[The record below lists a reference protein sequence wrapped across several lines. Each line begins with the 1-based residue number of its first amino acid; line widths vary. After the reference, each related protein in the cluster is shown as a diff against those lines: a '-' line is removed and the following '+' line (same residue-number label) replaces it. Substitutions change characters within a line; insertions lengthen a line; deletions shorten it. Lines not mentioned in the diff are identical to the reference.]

1 MPSKKIWLKKIF
13 SKFFPKPTRF
23 CRPICVGLLTFRDQL
38 PDRSLLLK
46 LSGDLESN
54 PRPKS
59 ATRGKE
65 KDESSLAMILESSAD
80 LKSDQAWMKDNQ
92 N

>member
-13 SKFFPKPTRF
+13 SKFFPKPTRS
-23 CRPICVGLLTFRDQL
+23 CRPICVGLLAFCYQL
-38 PDRSLLLK
+38 PDRSFLLK
-46 LSGDLESN
+46 LSGYVESN
-54 PRPKS
+54 PRPNS

-65 KDESSLAMILESSAD
+65 KDESSLAMILESLTD

-92 N
+92 K